1 MKNAAYKFSVIIPV
15 YNVEPYIRRCVDS
28 VLAQIFRDFE
38 IVLVDDGS
46 PDNCGKIATSMPH
59 EMKGSSAF
67 ISRTAGFPPLATRD

>member
-28 VLAQIFRDFE
+28 VLAQSFRDFE

-46 PDNCGKIATSMPH
+46 PDNCGKICDEYALSLIHVSEP
-59 EMKGSSAF
+59 
-67 ISRTAGFPPLATRD
+67 TRPY